1 VRFIDSAGY
10 TPMLSRDSPK
20 DGGIGHFT
28 QVVWATAIAVGCAR
42 IWNPENPH
50 SAGAYKFA
58 LICNYKA
65 GPGGTAG
72 NMQDTNI
79 FEEGEPC
86 SKCPYDT
93 ISIQFNFIY
102 FLAYLLHFIR
112 S

>member
-28 QVVWATAIAVGCAR
+28 QVVWATAIGVGCAR

-50 SAGAYKFA
+50 YAGAYKFA

-72 NMQDTNI
+72 NIQDTNI

-93 ISIQFNFIY
+93 KCNDKYTSFSTRVWKTST
-102 FLAYLLHFIR
+102 L
-112 S
+112 